1 MQVKLGRSLG
11 AVTLWSVLVLAV
23 PAQEQ
28 QAQNQDDEM
37 QTQAAGDRSAMLTLK
52 LQDRLLRD
60 VVPNIRRMAGVN
72 IIIDE
77 RIVDETVT
85 IDLEDVEWRLAL
97 ELVAEAAGC
106 IVVEVAGNVLKVEK
120 PPRVYFAF
128 ENADIQKVIDT
139 IAKISGANI
148 VVAPEVQGNITLRL
162 KNIPWRDA
170 LESAVKTLG
179 FVVVEEDR
187 GILRVVPASNMQED
201 LVVKTIQLRYV
212 RPKSTFVPLI
222 ASEYVADLQSLQQL
236 QPDTVQFSLLD
247 ALRRTLTPNIGTLEY
262 FDGINVVVVK
272 DTKPVVDQ
280 IQRIIEKIDIEPA
293 QVFIDVK
300 FVTTSNEAI
309 LDYGISP
316 GGSGYTASLGLGQIP
331 TRLPFELGSGGFEDD
346 IIANDLD
353 IGPFADPAL
362 NIGGNTV
369 MPDVIFGALNLT
381 QVTATLRLLK
391 QDSTSEIV
399 QSPKL
404 IALDHQTATIFVGE
418 AVRYAQ
424 SRVEQGQAGG
434 LLLALEEG
442 DDSPVNVGFQLLVI
456 PHVVPGTDKVIMEII
471 PQRTSLT
478 GTGSTVLAPAGFDV
492 FTVGAGGEAGSIALP
507 RVGSNTIATKVLLR
521 SNQTAVLGGL
531 VERTQVEVVTKI
543 PLLGDIPIL
552 GYLFKQVSQQDTR
565 TTLIVFIT
573 PSIIRSPE
581 DIENNVRGILQDRW
595 LVREAMLQEQREIF
609 GIPEATGPGN
619 DRD

>member
-11 AVTLWSVLVLAV
+11 AVTVWSVLVLAV
-23 PAQEQ
+23 HAQEQ
-28 QAQNQDDEM
+28 QAQNQEDEI

-85 IDLEDVEWRLAL
+85 IDLEEVEWRLAL
-97 ELVAEAAGC
+97 DLVAEAAGC

-170 LESAVKTLG
+170 LEAAVKTLG

-187 GILRVVPASNMQED
+187 GILRVITASNLQED

-212 RPKSTFVPLI
+212 RPKSTYVPLI
-222 ASEYVADLQSLQQL
+222 ASEYVTDLQSLQQL
-236 QPDTVQFSLLD
+236 QPNMVQFSLLD

-331 TRLPFELGSGGFEDD
+331 TRLPFELGAGGFDDD
-346 IIANDLD
+346 IIANDLG

-381 QVTATLRLLK
+381 QVNATLRLLK

-399 QSPKL
+399 QAPKL

-456 PHVVPGTDKVIMEII
+456 PHVVPGTDKVIMEVI
-471 PQRTSLT
+471 PQRTALT

-492 FTVGAGGEAGSIALP
+492 FTVGAAGAAGSIALP
-507 RVGSNTIATKVLLR
+507 RVSSNTIATKVLLR

-531 VERTQVEVVTKI
+531 VERTQIEVVTKI

-581 DIENNVRGILQDRW
+581 DIENNVRSILQDRW
-595 LVREAMLQEQREIF
+595 LVREAMLQQQREIF
-609 GIPEATGPGN
+609 GIPEATGPGG